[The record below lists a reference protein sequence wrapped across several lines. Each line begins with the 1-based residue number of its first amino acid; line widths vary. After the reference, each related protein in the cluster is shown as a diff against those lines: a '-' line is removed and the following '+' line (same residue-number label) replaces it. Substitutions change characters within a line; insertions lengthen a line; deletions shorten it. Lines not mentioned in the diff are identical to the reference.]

1 MSPVNAA
8 RMAVST
14 SSSEAESIS
23 PIFSYRRRTS
33 LREAVRLL
41 ESERLVEVR
50 RGFRSDAG
58 RVGRG
63 RVGCCERIYERNAAQ
78 RPRSR
83 GTGRDGLDGRLVA
96 TCYLWGQI
104 PAEDER

>member
-1 MSPVNAA
+1 
-8 RMAVST
+8 VSS

-58 RVGRG
+58 RAGRG
-63 RVGCCERIYERNAAQ
+63 RAM
-78 RPRSR
+78 
-83 GTGRDGLDGRLVA
+83 L
-96 TCYLWGQI
+96 
-104 PAEDER
+104 